1 MVIKKI
7 LEHFIIL
14 ERSIEFVSDRFWGF
28 FTKKAMG
35 KCGPN
40 VMIKPSTSVFK
51 GVSNFYFEG
60 DLKIARYAVIYST
73 HAKVII
79 GKKVDIAPYVKIISG
94 NHRIDKVGHFM
105 FNDDYEKKP
114 ENDQDVI
121 IEGDNW
127 LGVNVT
133 LLSGVQIGRGA
144 IISAGAVVTRSFPPY
159 AIIGGVPARIL
170 KYRFTVEEILAHEQ
184 NLYPQ
189 EKRYTEDELNAFRV
203 TV

>member
-1 MVIKKI
+1 MLIKKI
-7 LEHFIIL
+7 LENFIIL
-14 ERSIEFVSDRFWGF
+14 EKSIEFFSDKFWGF

-35 KCGPN
+35 KCGRN

-73 HAKVII
+73 NAKVII

-105 FNDDYEKKP
+105 FNNDYEKKP
-114 ENDQDVI
+114 ENDQDVV

-127 LGVNVT
+127 LGINVT
-133 LLSGVQIGRGA
+133 VLSGVRIGRGA
-144 IISAGAVVTRSFPPY
+144 IISAGAVVNKSCAPY
-159 AIIGGVPARIL
+159 SIIGGVPARIL
-170 KYRFTVEEILAHEQ
+170 KYRFSIEEILEHERK
-184 NLYPQ
+184 LYPY
-189 EKRYTEDELNAFRV
+189 EKRYTENELIAFRNKH
-203 TV
+203 

>member
-1 MVIKKI
+1 MIIKKT
-7 LEHFIIL
+7 LGHFIIL
-14 ERSIEFVSDRFWGF
+14 ERLIEFISDKFWGF

-35 KCGPN
+35 KCGSN

-73 HAKVII
+73 DAKVII

-105 FNDDYEKKP
+105 FNNDYEKKP
-114 ENDQDVI
+114 ENDRDVV

-127 LGVNVT
+127 FGINVT
-133 LLSGVQIGRGA
+133 ILSGVRIGRGA
-144 IISAGAVVTRSFPPY
+144 IISAGAVVSKSCPPY
-159 AIIGGVPARIL
+159 AIIGGVPAKIL
-170 KYRFTVEEILAHEQ
+170 KYRFSIDEILKHEKKLSA
-184 NLYPQ
+184 N
-189 EKRYTEDELNAFRV
+189 EERYTENELIAFRNKQ
-203 TV
+203 